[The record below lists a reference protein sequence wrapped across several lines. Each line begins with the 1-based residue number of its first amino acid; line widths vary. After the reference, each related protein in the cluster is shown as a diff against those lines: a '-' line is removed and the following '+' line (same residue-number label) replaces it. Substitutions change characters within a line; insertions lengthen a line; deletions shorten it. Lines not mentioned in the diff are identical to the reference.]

1 LIGDDEDFLATQ
13 TQALELAGFAI
24 RIF

>member
-1 LIGDDEDFLATQ
+1 LIGDDKDFLATQ